1 MRRFL
6 KPLLL
11 LSVAT
16 VMVLLL
22 ASALGQWIPGET
34 MPAGGA
40 ILSPGSARVTVEV
53 RNAGGV
59 DGMARTATDRL
70 RDAGFDVVGIGNA
83 DRFNETVAVV
93 IDRVGRPETAAG
105 VAWTLG
111 IDSVTSEPDPNL
123 FVDVTVRLGSGW
135 VAPRKPEPIR
145 NSPAI
150 EWLRRPGQEK
160 GDER

>member
-11 LSVAT
+11 LSSAT
-16 VMVLLL
+16 AMVLLL
-22 ASALGQWIPGET
+22 ASTLGQWVPGDA
-34 MPAGGA
+34 MPAGA
-40 ILSPGSARVTVEV
+40 ILTPGNARVTVEV

-59 DGMARTATDRL
+59 GGMARTATDYL
-70 RDAGFDVVGIGNA
+70 RSAGFDVVGIGNA
-83 DRFNETVAVV
+83 ARFDQTGSVV
-93 IDRVGRPETAAG
+93 IDRVGTPKTAAG
-105 VAWTLG
+105 VAGVLG

-145 NSPAI
+145 DNPAV
-150 EWLRRPGQEK
+150 ERVRRPGQEQ
-160 GDER
+160 GNEY